1 MTQADRPVA
10 LVTGAAQGIGEATAR
25 RLSGLG
31 LHAVIVDINQAGE
44 AVARSIT
51 QAGQHASFFRCDL
64 TLLDD
69 VRALGKMM
77 AGQFGSLDVLV
88 NNAGWTPNEPF
99 LQQPPETWQKIIA
112 INYLAVLYTCQVFIP
127 MMKDGAAIVNVAS
140 DAARLG
146 VPREAVYA
154 GAKAAVIGFSKSLA
168 TELASRRIRVNVV
181 SPGTTLTPLVKD
193 MLTED
198 QIARRI
204 RSIPLGRLAEPE
216 DVAEVI
222 AFFAT
227 SGTYVT
233 GQVLSV
239 NGGSSRPG

>member
-1 MTQADRPVA
+1 MPRTQPAVA
-10 LVTGAAQGIGEATAR
+10 VVTGAAQGIGEATAR
-25 RLSGLG
+25 RLAASDT
-31 LHAVIVDINQAGE
+31 HAVVLDINPHGE
-44 AVARSIT
+44 AVARSIVD
-51 QAGQHASFFRCDL
+51 AGHAASFYRCDL
-64 TLLDD
+64 SDLDQ
-69 VRALGKMM
+69 VRALATWLRDSHGT
-77 AGQFGSLDVLV
+77 LDILV

-99 LQQPPETWQKIIA
+99 MDQDPEIWQRIVA
-112 INYLAVLYTCQVFIP
+112 INYLAVLYTCRTLIP
-127 MMKDGAAIVNVAS
+127 IMKDGGSIVNVAS

-168 TELASRRIRVNVV
+168 AELAGRRIRVNVV
-181 SPGTTLTPLVKD
+181 SPGTTLTPLVRD

-198 QIARRI
+198 QIARRV

-222 AFFAT
+222 ALFAT
-227 SGTYVT
+227 SAAYVT